1 MAKIVAVANQKGG
14 VGKTTTA
21 INLSACL
28 AYHKKKTL
36 LIDMDPQGNSTTGL
50 GVEKKSINN
59 SIYDVI
65 INDVPL
71 VDAVVK
77 TQQDKLTVCPSSMNL
92 AGAEVELV
100 SQISRESI
108 LKDALSKVADLYD
121 YIIIDCPP
129 SLGLL
134 TLNALTASNSV
145 LVPIQSE
152 YFALE
157 GLTQLMET
165 VKIVQRRLNPS
176 LYLEG
181 VLLTMFNNRTRLS
194 VEVADEVRTHFAAK
208 VYKTVIPRNVRLSE
222 APSYGLP
229 IILYDKNSKGAKA
242 YLKFTE
248 EFLTASKR

>member
-28 AYHKKKTL
+28 AHAKKRTL
-36 LIDMDPQGNSTTGL
+36 LIDMEPQGNSTTGL
-50 GVEKKSINN
+50 GIEKKAIQK

-65 INDVPL
+65 INDVP
-71 VDAVVK
+71 VSDAVVK
-77 TQQDKLTVCPSSMNL
+77 TQQDKLMLCPSSMNL

-108 LKDALSKVADLYD
+108 LKDALSKVTAEYD
-121 YIIIDCPP
+121 FIIIDCPP

-134 TLNALTASNSV
+134 TLNALTAANSV

-181 VLLTMFNNRTRLS
+181 VLLTMFNNRTKLS
-194 VEVADEVRTHFAAK
+194 LEVADEVRSHFAAK
-208 VYKTVIPRNVRLSE
+208 VYKTAIPRNVRLSE

-242 YLKFTE
+242 YVKFTE
-248 EFLTASKR
+248 EFLSSGRL